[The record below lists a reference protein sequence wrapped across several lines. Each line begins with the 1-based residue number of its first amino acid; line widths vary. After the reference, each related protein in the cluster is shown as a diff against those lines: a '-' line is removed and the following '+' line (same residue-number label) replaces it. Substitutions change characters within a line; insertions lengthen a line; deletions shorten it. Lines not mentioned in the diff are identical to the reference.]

1 MPGGDGT
8 GPSGAGPLT
17 GGRWGPCAGPV
28 GTARPDL
35 AYGRGGWGRGWRH
48 WYNATGLPRWA
59 RGMNTPVLPVAAPT
73 RQQEMEALKDQAQRL
88 TGQLQELNKR
98 IEELGEE
105 PVS

>member
-1 MPGGDGT
+1 
-8 GPSGAGPLT
+8 
-17 GGRWGPCAGPV
+17 
-28 GTARPDL
+28 
-35 AYGRGGWGRGWRH
+35 
-48 WYNATGLPRWA
+48 
-59 RGMNTPVLPVAAPT
+59 MNTPVLPVAAPT